1 MPAET
6 FRIKVEAAGH
16 IDELM
21 LVAEYDGYKSDVG
34 NKHENDFAEDGFN
47 YWTAFFEDSDGGYYR
62 IKISVGLSGDS
73 KTVYNVNDIKE
84 RSPFPPTA
92 LPQSGALMEAGA
104 SSASPETEA
113 PGTSYASSVTQ
124 NTPDVKNSIRN
135 RNETDTQSA
144 LRREAVSAMPSL
156 PYGES
161 YSQKDRQ
168 TAAVAACSTAKD
180 QILTYAAYG
189 SRENEKTT
197 IAKFT
202 AAASYSVTPELYLEV
217 VKKVSSGYDADQ
229 NGTISQK
236 ELRKALDSMKNLTQN
251 QKAALYQLFD
261 VGWKTNPY
269 GNTKDIREAYQKAKG
284 K

>member
-6 FRIKVEAAGH
+6 FRIKAEAAGH

-144 LRREAVSAMPSL
+144 LRREAEETVRAVMEAIRKTCRRRGL
-156 PYGES
+156 PLW
-161 YSQKDRQ
+161 RR
-168 TAAVAACSTAKD
+168 ACAK
-180 QILTYAAYG
+180 
-189 SRENEKTT
+189 
-197 IAKFT
+197 
-202 AAASYSVTPELYLEV
+202 P
-217 VKKVSSGYDADQ
+217 
-229 NGTISQK
+229 
-236 ELRKALDSMKNLTQN
+236 
-251 QKAALYQLFD
+251 
-261 VGWKTNPY
+261 
-269 GNTKDIREAYQKAKG
+269 G
-284 K
+284 KRRWRTR

>member
-168 TAAVAACSTAKD
+168 TAAVAARAELARVVSLLDDRERNVVTAF
-180 QILTYAAYG
+180 YG
-189 SRENEKTT
+189 IGEPEQTFAEIGKRYGYSRERARQIRK
-197 IAKFT
+197 
-202 AAASYSVTPELYLEV
+202 
-217 VKKVSSGYDADQ
+217 
-229 NGTISQK
+229 
-236 ELRKALDSMKNLTQN
+236 KALRHMRSKTKNRSLRTY
-251 QKAALYQLFD
+251 LS
-261 VGWKTNPY
+261 
-269 GNTKDIREAYQKAKG
+269 E
-284 K
+284 